1 MFSFDVF
8 KFLREFFWNKL
19 IKFWENSLIW
29 FWNLFYCKEKKIF
42 EIRKFL
48 KRMNALLLIGSLCF
62 MTSVHSLD
70 CYSCQNCDEG
80 NSQTTTCNADQDS
93 CFVSV
98 V

>member
-1 MFSFDVF
+1 
-8 KFLREFFWNKL
+8 
-19 IKFWENSLIW
+19 
-29 FWNLFYCKEKKIF
+29 
-42 EIRKFL
+42 
-48 KRMNALLLIGSLCF
+48 MNALLLIGSLCF

-98 V
+98 VWQTIHLF